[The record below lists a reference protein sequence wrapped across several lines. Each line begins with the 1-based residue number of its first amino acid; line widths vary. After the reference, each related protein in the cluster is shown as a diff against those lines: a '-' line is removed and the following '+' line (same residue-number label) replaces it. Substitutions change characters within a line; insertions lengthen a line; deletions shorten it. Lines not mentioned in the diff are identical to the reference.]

1 MSSKLAYV
9 LILVFL
15 LVGVGIGYG
24 LRGGE
29 GVTTV
34 TTTVTKTVTS
44 SPTPVEAVGL
54 SGEVQI
60 GALLPLTGPLGSFAE
75 NDMVVLKLAEK
86 DVNAWLEQIG
96 AKWRVKVIFE
106 DTALD
111 PKQTLDK
118 VQALHSRG
126 VKIFIG
132 PMASSEVKEIKG
144 YADANKLLVISQS
157 STSPALAIPKDMVY
171 RFCPPDEFQG
181 AASAK
186 ATFDLGMRYV
196 VAVWRGDAWGDG
208 LVDSYEK
215 AFAGLLKQSGEK
227 GEILGKGN
235 AKGIRYDP
243 EAKEFTAIAS
253 QLAGIV
259 RELVSKH
266 GEDKVGVY
274 YAGFGEYVQFAA
286 AASQYE
292 VLRRVKWVGSDGTA
306 LLGDIQTNENVA
318 KFSYE
323 TRFISPMFGTL
334 SPLQERISSEV
345 KKQLGRLPES
355 YAYAA
360 YDALW
365 LVTLALE
372 IVDSYDPVA
381 VARVLPSLT
390 QRWYGATGVFKLNEN
405 GDRAFSDYMFWIV
418 VPSGGKYEWKV
429 AGSYSYETGVVSFT
443 EEFAKLLGKK

>member
-1 MSSKLAYV
+1 MSNRLAYV
-9 LILVFL
+9 LILVAL
-15 LVGVGIGYG
+15 LLGSGVGYA
-24 LRGGE
+24 LRGG
-29 GVTTV
+29 GGTVTI
-34 TTTVTKTVTS
+34 TTTVTETVS
-44 SPTPVEAVGL
+44 TPAPAGAVGL
-54 SGEVQI
+54 SGEVYV

-75 NDMVVLKLAEK
+75 NDMVVLKLAES
-86 DVNAWLEQIG
+86 DVNAWLEQVG

-157 STSPALAIPKDMVY
+157 STSPALAIPNDMIY

-186 ATFDLGMRYV
+186 ATFDLGIRYV
-196 VAVWRGDAWGDG
+196 VVVWRGDAWGDG

-215 AFAGLLKQSGEK
+215 AFVELLKQSGEK
-227 GEILGKGN
+227 GDILGKSN

-253 QLAGIV
+253 QLASIV
-259 RELVSKH
+259 QELVRNY
-266 GEDKVGVY
+266 GEDRVGVY

-286 AASQYE
+286 AASQYD
-292 VLRRVKWVGSDGTA
+292 VLRKVKWIGSDGTA

-323 TRFISPMFGTL
+323 TKFVSPMFGTI
-334 SPLQERISSEV
+334 SPLQERIASEV
-345 KKQLGRLPES
+345 RRQLGRLPES

-365 LVTLALE
+365 LITMALE
-372 IVDSYDPVA
+372 ITDSYDPVA
-381 VARVLPSLT
+381 VAKVLPSLT

-405 GDRAFSDYMFWIV
+405 GDRAFSDYMFWMV
-418 VPSGGKYEWKV
+418 VPADGKYEWKV
-429 AGSYSYETGVVSFT
+429 AGSYSYETGAVSWT
-443 EEFAKLLGKK
+443 NEFMKLLGRK

>member
-1 MSSKLAYV
+1 MSTKLVYV
-9 LILVFL
+9 MILVAL
-15 LVGVGIGYG
+15 LIGTGLGYM
-24 LRGGE
+24 LRGDG
-29 GVTTV
+29 GATTV
-34 TTTVTKTVTS
+34 TTTVTKTVT
-44 SPTPVEAVGL
+44 PPAPAEAAGL
-54 SGEVQI
+54 KGEIYV

-86 DVNAWLEQIG
+86 DVNTWLEQVG
-96 AKWRVKVIFE
+96 AEWRVKVIFE

-118 VQALHSRG
+118 VQALHARG
-126 VKIFIG
+126 VKMFIG

-144 YADANKLLVISQS
+144 YVDANKLLVISQS
-157 STSPALAIPKDMVY
+157 STSPALAIAGDMIY

-196 VAVWRGDAWGDG
+196 VAVWRGEAWGDG

-215 AFAGLLKQSGEK
+215 AFAELLRSSGEK
-227 GEILGKGN
+227 GEVLGKSNG
-235 AKGIRYDP
+235 KGIRYDP
-243 EAKEFTAIAS
+243 EAKEFTAIVS
-253 QLAGIV
+253 QLASIV
-259 RELVSKH
+259 GDLVKEY
-266 GEDKVGVY
+266 GQDRVGVF

-292 VLRRVKWVGSDGTA
+292 ILRKVKWIGSDGTA

-323 TRFISPMFGTL
+323 TKFISPMFGTL
-334 SPLQERISSEV
+334 SPLQERIASEV
-345 KKQLGRLPES
+345 KRQLGRLPES

-365 LVTLALE
+365 QIAIALE

-381 VARVLPSLT
+381 VAKVLPSLT
-390 QRWYGATGVFKLNEN
+390 QKWHGATGTFKLNEN
-405 GDRAFSDYMFWIV
+405 GDRAFSDYMFWMV
-418 VPSGGKYEWKV
+418 VPSDGKYEWKV
-429 AGSYSYETGVVSFT
+429 AASYSYEKGTITWSDDFMR
-443 EEFAKLLGKK
+443 LLGRG